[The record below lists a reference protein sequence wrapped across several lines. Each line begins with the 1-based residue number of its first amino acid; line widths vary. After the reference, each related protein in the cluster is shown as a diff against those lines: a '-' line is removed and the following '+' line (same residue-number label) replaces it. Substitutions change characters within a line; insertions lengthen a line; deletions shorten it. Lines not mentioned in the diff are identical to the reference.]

1 MAHQGNKK
9 DNRQLAAELEELL
22 NAGYLTR
29 ATTRLE
35 TSDPPTIAN
44 ILEAFPWEKRLQ
56 IWQLLT
62 PQIKGAVLIELYE
75 EVQDGLIAESLPED
89 LVETASG
96 LDIDDLADLY
106 ERLPEKVRAAV
117 LQAMDERRRQ
127 RFEAVRRYPDD
138 TAGGLM
144 DVDAVAVRGDATLD
158 TVLRYLRRIRRQQGE
173 LPEHMDAIIVVDRAS
188 RYIGMLSLSDLVSLE
203 ENRTV
208 SEVMRTELS
217 PIPALASA
225 KRVARL
231 FEDYDLLSA
240 PVVDEDN
247 KLIGRITVDDVVDVI
262 REEADRALM
271 SAAGLEEESDIFAP
285 IVTSAK
291 RRAVWLGIN
300 LINAFLAAWVI
311 EQFEGSIE
319 RLVVLAVLMPIVASM
334 GGIAGTQT
342 LTLVIRGIALD
353 QIGPGNIRRIL
364 GKELGVI
371 TINALLFAFMIATTM
386 MIWQQDSN
394 LALVFSSALAINLLN
409 GAMAGAVIPFVLY
422 KLGIDPALA
431 GGVVLMA
438 TTDALGFFTFLG
450 LATFFLL

>member
-1 MAHQGNKK
+1 VAHQDNKK
-9 DNRQLAAELEELL
+9 DNRQFATELEELL

-29 ATTRLE
+29 ATTRLA

-44 ILEAFPWEKRLQ
+44 ILEAFPWERRLQ

-89 LVETASG
+89 LIKTVSG

-117 LQAMDERRRQ
+117 LQAMDEKRRQ
-127 RFEAVRRYPDD
+127 RFEAVRHYPDN

-144 DVDAVAVRGDATLD
+144 DVDAVAVRDDATLD
-158 TVLRYLRRIRRQQGE
+158 TVLRYLRRIRHQQGA

-203 ENRTV
+203 ENCAV
-208 SEVMRTELS
+208 SEVMHTES
-217 PIPALASA
+217 NPIPALTPA
-225 KRVARL
+225 KKVARL

-271 SAAGLEEESDIFAP
+271 STAGLEEESDIFAP

-291 RRAVWLGIN
+291 RRAIWLGIN

-319 RLVVLAVLMPIVASM
+319 QLVILAVLMPIVASM

-353 QIGPGNIRRIL
+353 QVGPGNIRRVL

-371 TINALLFAFMIATTM
+371 AINALLFASTVATAMI
-386 MIWQQDSN
+386 IWHQDSS
-394 LALVFSSALAINLLN
+394 LGLVFALALAINLLN
-409 GAMAGAVIPFVLY
+409 GAMAGAIIPFALH